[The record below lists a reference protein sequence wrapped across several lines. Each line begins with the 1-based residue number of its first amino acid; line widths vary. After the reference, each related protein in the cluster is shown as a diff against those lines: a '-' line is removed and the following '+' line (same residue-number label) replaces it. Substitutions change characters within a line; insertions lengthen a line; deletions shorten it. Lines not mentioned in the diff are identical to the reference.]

1 MSRFVAHA
9 LCDRFGQAKDMVQ
22 TTSEYYAKFTSTISA
37 GALKKWTQEIE
48 TAESR
53 RLKNP
58 KAMDIMCAH
67 QPESSSDLGNLGAK
81 PNWSSSPGNQW
92 LQLALSIEE
101 RQYVLVIY
109 GLIMYTT
116 YYFS

>member
-1 MSRFVAHA
+1 
-9 LCDRFGQAKDMVQ
+9 MVR

-58 KAMDIMCAH
+58 KAMDIMGAH
-67 QPESSSDLGNLGAK
+67 QPEPSGDLGTSGTNL
-81 PNWSSSPGNQW
+81 NHSSEKGNQW

-101 RQYVLVIY
+101 RQYVLV
-109 GLIMYTT
+109 MA
-116 YYFS
+116 

>member
-1 MSRFVAHA
+1 MSCFVAHA
-9 LCDRFGQAKDMVQ
+9 LCDWFGQAKDMVQ

-67 QPESSSDLGNLGAK
+67 QPESSSDPQGRTK
-81 PNWSSSPGNQW
+81 
-92 LQLALSIEE
+92 
-101 RQYVLVIY
+101 LVIFTRQSVATASTLY
-109 GLIMYTT
+109 
-116 YYFS
+116 